1 MQQIDFMAL
10 IPTWQVGTVFI
21 MFCVLSAVAT
31 TRFIQQTSWFKRV
44 TENTEFIGLIY
55 PMIGAIYGVVLAFT
69 IVLSWQRFADAEA
82 HTASEATHL
91 SSMYRNSQA
100 LRCDH
105 QSLIEEHLTNYVQ
118 AVISCEWESL
128 SSAGEGSSSAVLAY
142 ENIWSAYSQIEP
154 VSYNAQRFYEAGVTQ
169 LNELGIQRR
178 YRISSATA
186 VISTVVWVFL
196 CVGGIL
202 TIAIPMLVFTQSKK
216 TQIALNGVM
225 TFIIAFSLWIIA
237 ALQYPY
243 SGDVSVSSEP
253 FERVLMSFDERQKR
267 DKRCP
272 AASPVPVEKLS
283 CGELSYE

>member
-1 MQQIDFMAL
+1 MLQIDFMAL
-10 IPTWQVGTVFI
+10 VPTWQVGTAFI
-21 MFCVLSAVAT
+21 LLCVLSTVAAT
-31 TRFIQQTSWFKRV
+31 LFVQQTSRFKRV
-44 TENTEFIGLIY
+44 TGNSELIGLIY

-100 LRCDH
+100 LSCNH
-105 QSLIEEHLTNYVQ
+105 QSLVEKQLTHYVQ
-118 AVISCEWESL
+118 AVIACEWKSL
-128 SSAGEGSSSAVLAY
+128 SNDGEGSSSAVRAY
-142 ENIWSAYSQIEP
+142 EKIWSTYSQIEP
-154 VSYNAQRFYEAGVTQ
+154 EGYNAQRFYEAGITQ

-196 CVGGIL
+196 CIGGIL
-202 TIAIPMLVFTQSKK
+202 TISIPMLVVSKHKK
-216 TQIALNGVM
+216 TQVALNGVM

-243 SGDVSVSSEP
+243 SGDVSVSAEP
-253 FERVLMSFDERQKR
+253 FERVLMSFKERQDR

-272 AASPVPVEKLS
+272 TESPVALEELS
-283 CGELSYE
+283 CGKLSLE

>member
-10 IPTWQVGTVFI
+10 IPTWQVGTAFI
-21 MFCVLSAVAT
+21 VLCVLSAVAAT
-31 TRFIQQTSWFKRV
+31 LFVQRTSWFKRV
-44 TENTEFIGLIY
+44 TGNTELIGLIY

-100 LRCDH
+100 LRCNH
-105 QSLIEEHLTNYVQ
+105 QLLIEEKLTHYVQ
-118 AVISCEWESL
+118 AVIACEWNSL
-128 SSAGEGSSSAVLAY
+128 SIAGEGSSSAVNAY
-142 ENIWSAYSQIEP
+142 ESIWSTYSQIVP
-154 VSYNAQRFYEAGVTQ
+154 VDYNAQKFYEAGITQ

-178 YRISSATA
+178 DRISSATA

-196 CVGGIL
+196 CIGGIL
-202 TIAIPMLVFTQSKK
+202 TITSPMLVFTQHKK
-216 TQIALNGVM
+216 TQVALKGVM

-243 SGDVSVSSEP
+243 SGDVSVSDEA
-253 FERVLMSFDERQKR
+253 FKRVLTSFKERQER
-267 DKRCP
+267 DHSCP
-272 AASPVPVEKLS
+272 TEAPDTPQRLS
-283 CGELSYE
+283 CGELSFE